1 MLKKILYTIF
11 ILILLLQVYPYDLP
25 EVSFDKEKDF
35 LANTE
40 MPKEIENIFRN
51 SCYDCH
57 SNQTVYPWYSFVSPV
72 KYLVGYD
79 IEEGRKELNLSNWTD
94 FSDIKKIRV
103 LNEIVETIETDEM
116 PYPVYLITHRDA
128 RLSNS
133 QKENLFQWVEQY
145 SENLFE

>member
-1 MLKKILYTIF
+1 MLKKVLYTLF

-40 MPKEIENIFRN
+40 MPKEIKEIFRN

-57 SNQTVYPWYSFVSPV
+57 SNQTIYPWYSFVSPV

-79 IEEGRKELNLSNWTD
+79 IYEGRKELNLSYWTE
-94 FSDIKKIRV
+94 FSDMKKIRV
-103 LNEIVETIETDEM
+103 LNEVVETIEEDEM
-116 PYPVYLITHRDA
+116 PYPIYLITHRNS
-128 RLSNS
+128 RLSDT
-133 QKENLFQWVEQY
+133 QKEKL
-145 SENLFE
+145 